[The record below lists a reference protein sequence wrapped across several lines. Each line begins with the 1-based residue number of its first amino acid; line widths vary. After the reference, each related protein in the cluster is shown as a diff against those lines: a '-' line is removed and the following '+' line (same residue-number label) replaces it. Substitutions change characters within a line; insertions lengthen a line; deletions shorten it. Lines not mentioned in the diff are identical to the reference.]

1 MANSGNLKG
10 PSKHLLIM
18 WLTFDETRFDSELIN
33 YLKIHYHKFKKIRRT
48 QTIIL
53 YDSIYAY
60 YDVLTHD
67 NKTFKYQVSKNRKNQ
82 YKIVTLI

>member
-1 MANSGNLKG
+1 ML
-10 PSKHLLIM
+10 
-18 WLTFDETRFDSELIN
+18 LTFDETRFDNELIH
-33 YLKIHYHKFKKIRRT
+33 YLKTHYHKFKRIRRT

-53 YDSIYAY
+53 YESIYAY

-67 NKTFKYQVSKNRKNQ
+67 NKIFKYQVSKNIKNQ